1 MRGSMTK
8 VKGQA
13 KRFMGKATGNRRL
26 AARGRMEEVK
36 GGMQQRVTRA
46 HRRIN
51 EVVGRAERRVRAH

>member
-8 VKGQA
+8 AKGHA

-26 AARGRMEEVK
+26 VARGRIDEVK
-36 GGMQQRVTRA
+36 GGVQQRATRA

-51 EVVGRAERRVRAH
+51 EVVGRAERRLRAH